1 VLATEVVQRD
11 RRGVTPVLASL
22 RIRVGTWRELEI
34 ARGSTGYPRSCSKW
48 RMRVPGV
55 PRIRTWVL
63 ARVERDVKFEV
74 DCERSAKA
82 IDRQK
87 LSRVQTEVERM
98 ISILDGS
105 DKPGTWN

>member
-1 VLATEVVQRD
+1 VSRSIKLAPTETAKLV
-11 RRGVTPVLASL
+11 
-22 RIRVGTWRELEI
+22 
-34 ARGSTGYPRSCSKW
+34 
-48 RMRVPGV
+48 
-55 PRIRTWVL
+55 
-63 ARVERDVKFEV
+63 RDVKFEV